1 MNAFANALSSALGIC
16 IAAKTVTEEGAP
28 VGFMYREEPQFKND
42 SGWRFFQGGETDE
55 YTANV
60 SNFALY
66 PINEITEHNPAILP
80 LLQLPPGHAWE
91 LNEEGEFEPVEDWQP
106 QE

>member
-1 MNAFANALSSALGIC
+1 MNAFANLSQTPFLV

-28 VGFMYREEPQFKND
+28 VGFMYREASDFKD
-42 SGWRFFQGGETDE
+42 DTGWRFFQGDETDE
-55 YTANV
+55 YTANPD
-60 SNFALY
+60 NFVLY
-66 PINEITEHNPAILP
+66 SIKDIADRNPAIVP
-80 LLQLPPGHAWE
+80 YLQSPPGHAWE